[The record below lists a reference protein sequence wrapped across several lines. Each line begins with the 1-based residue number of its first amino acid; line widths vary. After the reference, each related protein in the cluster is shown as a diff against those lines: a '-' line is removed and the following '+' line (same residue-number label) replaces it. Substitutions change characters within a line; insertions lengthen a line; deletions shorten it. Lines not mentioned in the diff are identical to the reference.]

1 MNPRARYRRFLR
13 ERSLAIVRAQKPI
26 RILSA
31 LNWPDSVQEEFF
43 RRGCRELP
51 RYSYAPLPFDPH
63 ARIRDFQEIRSRL
76 DGHDPLE
83 RILIETCD
91 SYVTCVK
98 MLQHIGSA
106 DFYKYSRELYGASND
121 LFMDG
126 RTTNLELARYFDRVL
141 VGFAGC
147 DMGPQPSARYT
158 AEEAAQ
164 ILDRRM
170 QRYFRSHEVRV
181 QVSSNL
187 TANAAAGAKTI
198 KIKRGRMF
206 TRRTIE
212 QLEHHEGYVHVGTTL
227 NGLHQRVLRFLGKG
241 APRTTKYQEGL
252 AVFTEFMS
260 QTMDFQRLR
269 ALTDRIIGIEM
280 AEQGADF
287 IDLYQYFLEKGH
299 SQEQA
304 FDNARRVM
312 RGGLV
317 GGYAPFTKDIC
328 YLDGM
333 IRVWNFM
340 RVAIKQHRPDFVR
353 FLFVGKLTLDD
364 IPVLVLKSQEGLV
377 DPPRFLPHWLKDMQF
392 LSASMSLS
400 AFLNRIQ
407 LDVVEQYYDQ
417 VFRSALAGAACE
429 YVPATDAGGG
439 GGTPAA

>member
-1 MNPRARYRRFLR
+1 MDSRSRYRRFLR

-26 RILSA
+26 RILKA

-43 RRGCRELP
+43 RRGGRELP
-51 RYSYAPLPFDPH
+51 RYEYPPLPFD
-63 ARIRDFQEIRSRL
+63 AERKIREFQDIRTRL
-76 DGHDPLE
+76 NGHDPLE

-91 SYVTCVK
+91 SYVLCVK

-106 DFYKYSRELYGASND
+106 DFYKYSREQYGASND

-141 VGFAGC
+141 IGFAGC
-147 DMGPQPSARYT
+147 DLGPQPKARYT
-158 AEEAAQ
+158 AEEAAV

-170 QRYFRSHEVRV
+170 QRYFKSHQVKV
-181 QVSSNL
+181 QVSSEL
-187 TANAAAGAKTI
+187 TANAAAGATTI
-198 KIKRGRMF
+198 KLKRGKMF
-206 TRRTIE
+206 SRRAIA
-212 QLEHHEGYVHVGTTL
+212 QLEHHEGYVHVATTL
-227 NGLHQRVLRFLGKG
+227 NGLRQRVLKFLGKG

-269 ALTDRIIGIEM
+269 SLTDRIIGIEM

-287 IDLYQYFLEKGH
+287 IDLYRYFLEKGH
-299 SQEQA
+299 SSEQS
-304 FDNARRVM
+304 FDNARRVT

-317 GGYAPFTKDIC
+317 SGYAPFTKDIC

-333 IRVWNFM
+333 IRVWYFI

-364 IPVLVLKSQEGLV
+364 IPVLVLRGQEGLV
-377 DPPRFLPHWLKDMQF
+377 DPPRHLPVWLKDMQF
-392 LSASMSLS
+392 LMSSMSLS
-400 AFLNRIQ
+400 GFLNRIEI
-407 LDVVEQYYDQ
+407 DAVEQYYDQ
-417 VFRSALAGAACE
+417 IFRNALAGAACE
-429 YVPATDAGGG
+429 YIPAGSAGR
-439 GGTPAA
+439 TPAA

>member
-1 MNPRARYRRFLR
+1 MDSRARNRRFLR
-13 ERSLAIVRAQKPI
+13 DCSRAIVRAQKPI

-31 LNWPDSVQEEFF
+31 LNWPDSVQEEFL
-43 RRGCRELP
+43 RRGARELP
-51 RYSYAPLPFDPH
+51 RHEYPPPSYDPDGK
-63 ARIRDFQEIRSRL
+63 IREFLEIRSHL
-76 DGHDPLE
+76 DAHDPLE
-83 RILIETCD
+83 RILMETCD
-91 SYVTCVK
+91 SYVLCVK
-98 MLQHIGSA
+98 MLQHVGMA

-121 LFMDG
+121 LFMDD

-141 VGFAGC
+141 IGFAGC
-147 DMGPQPSARYT
+147 DLGPQPKARYT
-158 AEEAAQ
+158 AEEAAE
-164 ILDRRM
+164 ILDRKM
-170 QRYFRSHEVRV
+170 QRFFKGDRVKV

-187 TANAAAGAKTI
+187 TANAAAGAATI
-198 KIKRGRMF
+198 KIKRGKMF
-206 TRRTIE
+206 TRRAIE

-227 NGLHQRVLRFLGKG
+227 NGLRQRVLTFLGKG

-287 IDLYQYFLEKGH
+287 IDLYQYFLDKGH
-299 SQEQA
+299 GSEQA
-304 FDNARRVM
+304 FDNARRVT

-317 GGYAPFTKDIC
+317 SGYAPFTKDIC

-340 RVAIKQHRPDFVR
+340 RVAIKQHRPEFVR
-353 FLFVGKLTLDD
+353 YLFVGKVTLDD

-377 DPPRFLPHWLKDMQF
+377 DPPSHLPRWLKDMQF

-417 VFRSALAGAACE
+417 VFRNALAGAACDIE
-429 YVPATDAGGG
+429 PDSAGGHG
-439 GGTPAA
+439 HRLG